1 MKRLV
6 LLLGLCCVAT
16 AQADDAALRA
26 LDACRARLDARV
38 DVGIERVRRRCPDL
52 LPALEKA
59 PWRALLPATLGERR
73 EEVSAESLR
82 VLAQLVRQST
92 DAGAQ
97 RAAPQRQALDPV
109 LAALGAQGQQGA
121 TRWERFKRWLK
132 EKLET
137 RPDDNEPGWL
147 EKWSRQLRTSE
158 GVARAI
164 TYVGYA
170 LVILLVLFVI
180 WQELRAAGAW
190 RGMQRAARRRD
201 PAAEWRRRLALE
213 DVLAAPLAE
222 RPGMLLKLL
231 GEALARDQRLP
242 AADGLTAAAIVRCAR
257 LDDDAERTALA
268 QVARTAEQVR
278 YAPQAPG
285 DAALEGAVAE
295 ARGLLGKLVH
305 RARR

>member
-1 MKRLV
+1 
-6 LLLGLCCVAT
+6 
-16 AQADDAALRA
+16 
-26 LDACRARLDARV
+26 
-38 DVGIERVRRRCPDL
+38 
-52 LPALEKA
+52 
-59 PWRALLPATLGERR
+59 
-73 EEVSAESLR
+73 
-82 VLAQLVRQST
+82 
-92 DAGAQ
+92 
-97 RAAPQRQALDPV
+97 
-109 LAALGAQGQQGA
+109 
-121 TRWERFKRWLK
+121 
-132 EKLET
+132 
-137 RPDDNEPGWL
+137 
-147 EKWSRQLRTSE
+147 
-158 GVARAI
+158 VARAI

-242 AADGLTAAAIVRCAR
+242 AADGLTAAAIVRRAR
-257 LDDDAERTALA
+257 LDDDAERAALA
-268 QVARTAEQVR
+268 QVARAAEQVR